1 MFCNYKIFFFE
12 KKVFMDLFF
21 YFFRLSVVVVVSR
34 RCVVSVFLG
43 CIGILIFVFCVGF
56 WESSSGDC

>member
-1 MFCNYKIFFFE
+1 MFCNYKIF
-12 KKVFMDLFF
+12 KKKEGIYGFVF

-56 WESSSGDC
+56 LESSSGDC